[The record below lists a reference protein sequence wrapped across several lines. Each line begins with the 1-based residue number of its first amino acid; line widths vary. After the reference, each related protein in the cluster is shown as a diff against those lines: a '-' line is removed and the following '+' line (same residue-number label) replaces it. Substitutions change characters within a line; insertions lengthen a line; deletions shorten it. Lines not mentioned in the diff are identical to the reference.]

1 MIKILHC
8 ADIHLDA
15 PFTAHESNKAEARR
29 TELRGTFSSMML
41 WAKTNGIDIMLMAG
55 DIFDCD
61 YATKETIALALREFA
76 ANPRCRFIISPGN
89 HDPFTESGL
98 YAKTAFP
105 ENVYIFSK
113 ESLEK
118 LSFDD
123 VGDDHEKVDVYGYA
137 FRSSRLDFNP
147 FAGKNPDDDGRINLV
162 CAHGEYNNPLSDK
175 CPIMPAEIRDSGFD
189 YIALGHVHNPQA
201 VEKLGITSFGYSGC
215 LEGRDFGECG
225 HKGAIYA
232 EISKE
237 EGRADINVRHVRFS
251 KRRYESDKLDVTGAS
266 DTDDLIARVKGL
278 FSEKKYGT
286 DTLLRITLTGDVSPE
301 LRINTA
307 ELESV
312 FAEQLFTLEI
322 RDATVP
328 LFNAKL
334 LESDPT
340 IRGAV
345 YNRLLPMLRDGSP
358 EERRRA
364 AAALRVALAALSG
377 SDFQ

>member
-1 MIKILHC
+1 MIKIMHC

-15 PFTAHESNKAEARR
+15 PFTAHQPQKAQARR

-41 WAKTNGIDIMLMAG
+41 WAKTNDIDIMLMAG

-61 YATKETIALALREFA
+61 YATKETVALVVREFA
-76 ANPRCRFIISPGN
+76 SNPRCKFVISPGN
-89 HDPFTESGL
+89 HDPFTDGGL
-98 YAKTAFP
+98 YSRTDFP
-105 ENVYIFSK
+105 DNVYIFDSEDLGK
-113 ESLEK
+113 F
-118 LSFDD
+118 SFDD
-123 VGDDHEKVDVYGYA
+123 VGDDHDRVDVYGYA
-137 FRSSRLDFNP
+137 FRSSRLERNP
-147 FAGKNPDDDGRINLV
+147 FAGKKPDVPDRINLL

-175 CPIMPAEIRDSGFD
+175 CPIMAAEIRDSDFD
-189 YIALGHVHNPQA
+189 YVALGHVHNSQA
-201 VEKLGITSFGYSGC
+201 VEKLGNSHFGYSGC

-237 EGRADINVRHVRFS
+237 EGRAEMSIRHVRFS
-251 KRRYESDKLDVTGAS
+251 KRRYEADKLDITGAS
-266 DTDDLIARVKGL
+266 DAEDVIQRMKG
-278 FSEKKYGT
+278 FFTEKRYGS
-286 DTLLRITLTGDVSPE
+286 DTLLRVTLTGDVSPE
-301 LRINTA
+301 LRLNLA
-307 ELESV
+307 ELEAV
-312 FAEQLFTLEI
+312 FAEQFFTIEV
-322 RDATVP
+322 RDGTIP
-328 LFNAKL
+328 LYNAKL
-334 LESDPT
+334 LESDLT